1 MAAGPWPADHRLM
14 PRRLELTDDGLSLS
28 FTGFLRLLTLRR
40 RLVVPW
46 SAVRDVRA
54 GAYEGGAVHGRF
66 RRSGRW
72 QFLSFE
78 DPERVVRL
86 HLDRRARGAQGFD
99 EVVVGDRDPSRLAE
113 AIAARAGLSSA
124 AHAA

>member
-1 MAAGPWPADHRLM
+1 MVARRGLADHGPM
-14 PRRLELTDDGLSLS
+14 PRRLELTDDGLALS

-40 RLVVPW
+40 RLEVPW
-46 SAVRDVRA
+46 SAVRDVHA

-78 DPERVVRL
+78 DPQRVVRL
-86 HLDRRARGAQGFD
+86 RLDRRARGAQGFD
-99 EVVVGDRDPSRLAE
+99 EVVVGDRDPSRLAA
-113 AIAARAGLSSA
+113 AIVARAGLSA
-124 AHAA
+124 AARAA

>member
-1 MAAGPWPADHRLM
+1 MAARPVLADHRLM

-40 RLVVPW
+40 HLTVPW
-46 SAVRDVRA
+46 SAVRDVHA

-78 DPERVVRL
+78 DPQHVVRL

-113 AIAARAGLSSA
+113 AIAARAGLSCA
-124 AHAA
+124 ARAA

>member
-1 MAAGPWPADHRLM
+1 MAARPGPGDHRHM
-14 PRRLELTDDGLSLS
+14 PRRLELTDDGLALS

-46 SAVRDVRA
+46 SAVRGVRA

-78 DPERVVRL
+78 DPQRVVRL
-86 HLDRRARGAQGFD
+86 DLDRRARGAQGFD
-99 EVVVGDRDPSRLAE
+99 EVVVGDRDPSRLA
-113 AIAARAGLSSA
+113 AALAARAGLSSA
-124 AHAA
+124 ARAA